1 MRELRV
7 RVGEKDLALCELSAA
22 QAVAVEREGQ
32 LLYHRLCAQGIPEQ
46 AAHCLGHNA
55 ALCAYSLR
63 ENGGRLFYSAQGC
76 LGGIT
81 LAELAHC
88 AKQYKDQ
95 FMTEQ
100 GGFDE
105 CGINRSL
112 QTGGDGHG
120 AV

>member
-1 MRELRV
+1 MRERTV
-7 RVGEKDLALCELSAA
+7 RVGEKDLALCELSAT
-22 QAVAVEREGQ
+22 QAVAAEREGE
-32 LLYHRLCAQGIPEQ
+32 LLFHRLCAQGITEQ
-46 AAHCLGHNA
+46 AAYCLGHNA

-76 LGGIT
+76 LSGLT

-88 AKQYKDQ
+88 AKQYKEH

-105 CGINRSL
+105 CGINRGL
-112 QTGGDGHG
+112 QMGGDEHG
-120 AV
+120 VV